1 LTEPAKLKQAA
12 ENAAEDQRPLSSELN
27 GILVHLGEG
36 RVIPV
41 NRNVLRDLITRHIAS
56 VRLVNRGD
64 GKWEVEY
71 YSFEF
76 PLAADTSKEPNER
89 VLIDMIAALLGRVV
103 KGSSDP
109 LRLLPQHQQE
119 VRARLKIGEPQA
131 SIGRSYGVDIDT
143 VKRVGG

>member
-1 LTEPAKLKQAA
+1 
-12 ENAAEDQRPLSSELN
+12 LSSELN

-109 LRLLPQHQQE
+109 LRLLPQHH
-119 VRARLKIGEPQA
+119 RLKIGEPQA
-131 SIGRSYGVDIDT
+131 SIARIWRRRRHHQTGGRVI
-143 VKRVGG
+143 

>member
-1 LTEPAKLKQAA
+1 
-12 ENAAEDQRPLSSELN
+12 LSSELN

-76 PLAADTSKEPNER
+76 ELD
-89 VLIDMIAALLGRVV
+89 
-103 KGSSDP
+103 
-109 LRLLPQHQQE
+109 
-119 VRARLKIGEPQA
+119 
-131 SIGRSYGVDIDT
+131 
-143 VKRVGG
+143 